1 MQITESRLLKSLLSA
16 WERLTSGSTNR
27 QVFRAATTIA
37 VLTCVAK
44 LASVAKELLVARR
57 FGTGSTIEAFLIA
70 ILIPMLAVNI
80 ISSSAS
86 MALIPTYIN
95 VRERDGKDAAQRL
108 LSGITGWALLLLA
121 VTTIAILAASR
132 LYLPWIASGFN
143 QRKLDLAFQLL
154 AIVSPLIVLSGIA
167 NMWGAVLNAG
177 ERFALVA
184 LAPIITPSVTVIVL
198 FIQRYSIVA
207 LPVGMVLG
215 AAIEMLL
222 LGIALRVRGI
232 SLRPRW
238 HGLNRDLRLVAQQ
251 FGPRVGASGLRS
263 GSVVVDRSLAATS
276 APGSVAALNYG
287 NRVVIT
293 LLAVIGAALGSAITP
308 YYSKMIANRDWD
320 GVRHTLKRYLLL
332 LFLASIPVVLVLSFL
347 AVPIVQ
353 VIFERGSFRA
363 KDTQLVAQIQALY
376 ALQIPFY
383 LGNVLVSR
391 LLSSLLASQITLW
404 AAGLNLTLNVVLNVL
419 FIRIMGVPGIA
430 LATSCASLATFCF
443 LLYHTLNVLRL
454 RASERS
460 AFDSETGAGLRP
472 VS

>member
-1 MQITESRLLKSLLSA
+1 MRLTETRLIKNLLGP

-27 QVFRAATTIA
+27 QVFRAAATIA
-37 VLTCVAK
+37 FLTCVAK

-57 FGTGSTIEAFLIA
+57 FGTGSTIEAFLVA

-80 ISSSAS
+80 ISSSIS
-86 MALIPTYIN
+86 MSLIPTYIN
-95 VRERDGKDAAQRL
+95 VRERDGKEAAQRL
-108 LSGITGWALLLLA
+108 LSGITVWALLLLG
-121 VTTIAILAASR
+121 VTTAVILACSR

-143 QRKLDLAFQLL
+143 QRKLELAFQLL
-154 AIVSPLIVLSGIA
+154 LIVSPLIVLSGIA
-167 NMWGAVLNAG
+167 NMWGAVLNAA

-198 FIQRYSIVA
+198 FIYRYSILA
-207 LPVGMVLG
+207 LPIGMVLG
-215 AAIEMLL
+215 AGLEMLL
-222 LGIALRVRGI
+222 LGIALRIRGI
-232 SLRPRW
+232 SLQPRW
-238 HGLNRDLRLVAQQ
+238 HGLTGDLRLVGKQ

-263 GSVVVDRSLAATS
+263 GSVVVDRSLAAS
-276 APGSVAALNYG
+276 AAPGSVAALNYG

-308 YYSKMIANRDWD
+308 YYSKMIANRDWA

-332 LFLASIPVVLVLSFL
+332 LFLASIPILLVLSFF

-353 VIFERGSFRA
+353 IIFERGSFRA

-383 LGNVLVSR
+383 LANVLVSR

-404 AAGLNLTLNVVLNVL
+404 AAGLNVTLNVILDIL
-419 FIRIMGVPGIA
+419 FIKMMGVPGIA
-430 LATSCASLATFCF
+430 LATSCASLATFGF
-443 LLYHTLNVLRL
+443 LLYHTLKVLRE
-454 RASERS
+454 RAGERV
-460 AFDSETGAGLRP
+460 APGHGPAL
-472 VS
+472 